1 MDRDR
6 TMPPAGTSWIRSA
19 IKISFAALL
28 VSVALF
34 VTLSAG
40 PKDVSLLSSLQ
51 AHDRL
56 DASAEVLHNWLLK
69 RAFAGHKEERDIHK
83 HGLDVIATKILKSLV
98 ARKKMKAL
106 ARTSVLVSNEPSFR
120 GHVPQS
126 NLYSRGASSG
136 LVASHSFVKALFGH
150 QAEDEQRDRMLHRL
164 RMLEKAVEYVKEDQ
178 RPDVKRYLRS
188 YISFPLI
195 FKPKEMDSNR
205 QLQEGSQGVFS
216 KIYFKK
222 HRILT
227 NCAQAIN
234 EQEEAVR
241 RKEDSFENFESFDRK
256 LGFGVDNVVNHYHRY
271 SRTPSLD
278 SPMNSTSG
286 DAVDF
291 LSNSAES
298 GGSKIVI
305 TVQGGEDQSSN
316 TPEIV
321 IGVKRKPGPS
331 KWTASVL
338 SLDESC
344 PCLDTFTYKSS
355 IYSGCIATDGW
366 DRPWCATE
374 NCGTCGNTMISSNC
388 WKFCGSFDESPRK
401 TSDPKASIDEEKSVE
416 KEESPT
422 SPNQPEKQSPAEDV
436 GSDLS
441 PAGCKRDAGKFFCK
455 TDMLCVISCEGC
467 TDLSRESTTS
477 DGNVCSPS
485 SQHRDEAPIAVQE
498 SRQQDEVAKEG
509 REESQGSPREEKQGN
524 SGKGEVTPPI
534 KSNGPAI
541 LCPLS
546 ALKLLFV
553 FCRITSAREGA
564 AESKGREAGT
574 GAGEAEAGGK
584 EGTTAEGAG
593 KSEWGGS
600 QRTVRQQE
608 NPDDVQPKEAEQA
621 SPKRGEQS
629 AGGGDQGAEPRQ
641 GHDDRSGTGERQ
653 EVARPLTYS
662 SMLPLQRA
670 AWHLQEEARH
680 LSTEQEALRDDQQKA
695 RRQLTT
701 CKGSKRTSFRRG
713 RSFLAE
719 RWTEVERRKE
729 GRGRGEERRGGEE
742 KRDRSLLLPAGS
754 IGNGWTLTVLSF
766 GIAVLALLIMV
777 RTPPPSTSIFR
788 FFVLILSFASRGCG
802 RNPCPQQ
809 VYQCDYR
816 QVDAS
821 PSSCL
826 LALPPAAR
834 SNSQISCSC
843 ACCLLSWTSTRLIP
857 SWTHLESP

>member
-1 MDRDR
+1 
-6 TMPPAGTSWIRSA
+6 MPPAGTSWIRSA

-178 RPDVKRYLRS
+178 RPDVKRKW
-188 YISFPLI
+188 IQI
-195 FKPKEMDSNR
+195 DN
-205 QLQEGSQGVFS
+205 
-216 KIYFKK
+216 FKK
-222 HRILT
+222 AHK
-227 NCAQAIN
+227 AIN

-241 RKEDSFENFESFDRK
+241 RKEDSFVNSLLQENFESFDRK

-534 KSNGPAI
+534 KSNESQAQEKEPQRAKEEKQEQEPVKPKQEEKKEQPQKEPEKANG
-541 LCPLS
+541 
-546 ALKLLFV
+546 
-553 FCRITSAREGA
+553 GA
-564 AESKGREAGT
+564 P
-574 GAGEAEAGGK
+574 K
-584 EGTTAEGAG
+584 E
-593 KSEWGGS
+593 
-600 QRTVRQQE
+600 RQQE

-695 RRQLTT
+695 RR
-701 CKGSKRTSFRRG
+701 
-713 RSFLAE
+713 
-719 RWTEVERRKE
+719 
-729 GRGRGEERRGGEE
+729 
-742 KRDRSLLLPAGS
+742 
-754 IGNGWTLTVLSF
+754 
-766 GIAVLALLIMV
+766 
-777 RTPPPSTSIFR
+777 
-788 FFVLILSFASRGCG
+788 
-802 RNPCPQQ
+802 
-809 VYQCDYR
+809 
-816 QVDAS
+816 
-821 PSSCL
+821 
-826 LALPPAAR
+826 
-834 SNSQISCSC
+834 
-843 ACCLLSWTSTRLIP
+843 
-857 SWTHLESP
+857 